1 MCRASIYDARNNLS
15 NFVKIAESGEPVELT
30 RYDKP
35 VAVIIS
41 YEEYKHKDE
50 KSSLIAR
57 INKLKE
63 KYADVL
69 SDEGIPLGPKVYAD
83 PNRVIFEE

>member
-1 MCRASIYDARNNLS
+1 MCRASIYDARN
-15 NFVKIAESGEPVELT
+15 
-30 RYDKP
+30 KP

-41 YEEYKHKDE
+41 YEEYE
-50 KSSLIAR
+50 KESSK
-57 INKLKE
+57 NKTSWLSEWREEYK
-63 KYADVL
+63 DVL

>member
-1 MCRASIYDARNNLS
+1 MCRTSIYDARNNLS

-50 KSSLIAR
+50 KPSLIAR

-69 SDEGIPLGPKVYAD
+69 SDEGIPLGPKEKKKKKK
-83 PNRVIFEE
+83 VIIEK